1 MLGMRDVTSYS
12 NDILLYF
19 VINMVI
25 NLSVLIGLR
34 KKNNSYKQS
43 LYELS

>member
-34 KKNNSYKQS
+34 KNNSYKQS